1 MSRRD
6 TLLLLLLSAIWGASF
21 LFIKVSVDVLEPSVV
36 ALGRVALGALLLLAL
51 LPRRGGL
58 RPLKGHLVPLLI
70 LGAVNNALPF
80 WLLGFAETSLDSGLT
95 AVIQASAPLCTV
107 VLAAR
112 IDRTQRVTG
121 VRLAGVGVGF
131 VGVVFLIGLQ
141 TGGELIAAFAVV
153 GVAVCY
159 AFSVL
164 FAGRT
169 MREVPVLQASFGQLA
184 FASLLLAP
192 FGLAQLPETMPSA
205 NVLLSVLALGVLGS
219 GIAYLLYFSIIAS
232 AGASR
237 AILVTYLVPAM
248 ALIYG
253 AIFLAE
259 PVTIPSLVGL
269 VLILSGTALAT
280 GMAHVR
286 RLNGFRAS

>member
-36 ALGRVALGALLLLAL
+36 ALGRVAIGALLLLAL
-51 LPRRGGL
+51 LSHRGGI
-58 RPLKGHLVPLLI
+58 RPLKGHLGPLLI
-70 LGAVNNALPF
+70 LGAVNNAVPF

-107 VLAAR
+107 ILAAR
-112 IDRTQRVTG
+112 MDRTQRVTG
-121 VRLAGVGVGF
+121 VRLIGVGVGF

-153 GVAVCY
+153 GVAICY

-169 MREVPVLQASFGQLA
+169 MREIPVLQASFGQLA
-184 FASLLLAP
+184 FASVLLAP
-192 FGLAQLPETMPSA
+192 FGLAQLPETVPST
-205 NVLLSVLALGVLGS
+205 NVLLAVLALGALGS
-219 GIAYLLYFSIIAS
+219 GVAYLLYFSIIAS
-232 AGASR
+232 AGAAR
-237 AILVTYLVPAM
+237 AILVTYLVPAI

-253 AIFLAE
+253 AAFLDE
-259 PVTIPSLVGL
+259 PVTIPSLIGL

-280 GMAHVR
+280 GLARVR
-286 RLNGFRAS
+286 ATSRA

>member
-21 LFIKVSVDVLEPSVV
+21 LFIKVSVGVLEPSVV

-51 LPRRGGL
+51 LPGRGGL
-58 RPLKGHLVPLLI
+58 RPLKGRLTPLLI
-70 LGAVNNALPF
+70 LGALNNAVPF

-107 VLAAR
+107 ILASR
-112 IDRTQRVTG
+112 MDRTQRVTG
-121 VRLAGVGVGF
+121 VRLAGVAVGF

-141 TGGELIAAFAVV
+141 TGGDLVAAFAVV

-169 MREVPVLQASFGQLA
+169 MREIPVLQASFGQLA
-184 FASLLLAP
+184 FASILLTP
-192 FGLAQLPETMPSA
+192 FGLAQLPDTMPST
-205 NVLLSVLALGVLGS
+205 NVLLSVLALGLLGS
-219 GIAYLLYFSIIAS
+219 GIAYLLFFSIIAS

-237 AILVTYLVPAM
+237 AILVTYLVPAI

-253 AIFLAE
+253 AAFLDE
-259 PVTIPSLVGL
+259 PVTIPSLIGL
-269 VLILSGTALAT
+269 VLILTGTALAT
-280 GMAHVR
+280 GVAR
-286 RLNGFRAS
+286 FRAASLAG